1 MEYDVKYKIASQ
13 LISDGYL
20 LHCTDAIFDSFD
32 EKFIKGGMRA
42 KEGYG
47 FYFTDMPYK
56 AIDYGTNFKLIKK
69 ENFIWLN
76 SSEQID
82 TKMFYNEDIEIKI
95 ASLEAQLDNV
105 RNNKEWDYI
114 NSEIDK
120 YKNKL
125 NSYDEELYFYIKQ
138 ALKEGAKTYGN
149 LEYLIRNPHL
159 NIPKLIKCYI
169 NNGFDGYYTDGI
181 YTVFNTNK
189 LNQLMIKNPEEII
202 QNYLNNENKIIC
214 TNNIMKNK
222 QVIRLTESDLHKI
235 IEESFNNILGNKRPI
250 NEDIDNSQHLVSSLL
265 KIYWRLNNCY
275 GRWAFAQDKSQGAD
289 NMVETMGSAI
299 KWLAKVIEKIDP
311 AALPM

>member
-1 MEYDVKYKIASQ
+1 
-13 LISDGYL
+13 
-20 LHCTDAIFDSFD
+20 
-32 EKFIKGGMRA
+32 MRA

-69 ENFIWLN
+69 EDFNWLN
-76 SSEQID
+76 SREQID

-95 ASLEAQLDNV
+95 ASLEYQLDNV
-105 RNNKEWDYI
+105 RNNREWDYI

-138 ALKEGAKTYGN
+138 AIKEGAKTYGN

-189 LNQLMIKNPEEII
+189 LNHLMIKNPEEII
-202 QNYLNNENKIIC
+202 QNYLNNEAYNRIYSIINENFNKFFS
-214 TNNIMKNK
+214 K
-222 QVIRLTESDLHKI
+222 KI
-235 IEESFNNILGNKRPI
+235 TNILI
-250 NEDIDNSQHLVSSLL
+250 
-265 KIYWRLNNCY
+265 
-275 GRWAFAQDKSQGAD
+275 
-289 NMVETMGSAI
+289 
-299 KWLAKVIEKIDP
+299 
-311 AALPM
+311 

>member
-69 ENFIWLN
+69 EDFIWLN

-95 ASLEAQLDNV
+95 ASLEYQLDNV
-105 RNNKEWDYI
+105 HNNKEWDYI

-120 YKNKL
+120 YKDKL

-202 QNYLNNENKIIC
+202 QNYLNNETYNRNINISQDKIYKIISE
-214 TNNIMKNK
+214 TFVKFLRKNK
-222 QVIRLTESDLHKI
+222 
-235 IEESFNNILGNKRPI
+235 
-250 NEDIDNSQHLVSSLL
+250 
-265 KIYWRLNNCY
+265 
-275 GRWAFAQDKSQGAD
+275 
-289 NMVETMGSAI
+289 
-299 KWLAKVIEKIDP
+299 
-311 AALPM
+311 